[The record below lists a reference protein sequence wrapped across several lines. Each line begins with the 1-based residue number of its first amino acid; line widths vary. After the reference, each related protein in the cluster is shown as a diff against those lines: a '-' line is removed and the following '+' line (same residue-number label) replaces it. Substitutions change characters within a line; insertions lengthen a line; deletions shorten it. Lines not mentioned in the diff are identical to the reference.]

1 MTQQEWNISRAAAKR
16 EHLFTVYDFD
26 EFRKDWANR
35 DEAAEEECLLVWA
48 MLNGREEFVG
58 LSGEARINASWEG
71 FEFLIKSP
79 RSKYLAVN

>member
-48 MLNGREEFVG
+48 MLNGRDDASHV
-58 LSGEARINASWEG
+58 SGITRQRAIWEG
-71 FEFLIKSP
+71 YEFLIESP
-79 RSKYLAVN
+79 RSRYLAVN